1 MFGCMCCCELSAAS
15 RVGSREER
23 NLRLSHLHVG
33 VVTRRPGRVPAR
45 AQVRRLPTSMSRL
58 ALPACSSRHTL
69 KGQRSVREERVG
81 KLVAFAQLGGRWVAV
96 LFQAHAWEEGECWEG
111 GKRKAI
117 IFAPLGA
124 GG

>member
-23 NLRLSHLHVG
+23 HLRLSHLHVG
-33 VVTRRPGRVPAR
+33 VVTRRPCRVPAR
-45 AQVRRLPTSMSRL
+45 ASAAPADEHVEALVAGVLL
-58 ALPACSSRHTL
+58 AHAL
-69 KGQRSVREERVG
+69 KGRRSVREERVG